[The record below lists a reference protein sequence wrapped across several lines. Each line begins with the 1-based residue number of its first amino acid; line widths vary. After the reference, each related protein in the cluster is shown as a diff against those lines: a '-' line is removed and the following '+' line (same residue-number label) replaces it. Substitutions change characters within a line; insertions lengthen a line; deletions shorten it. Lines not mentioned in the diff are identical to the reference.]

1 MTPNSG
7 LRACPPDLQLC
18 PQSHLSYFKE
28 CSTCVLTAAQFYQ
41 SVPTRTILE
50 AFDFLSFF
58 FFFFNCSAPVSPS
71 QQRFSY
77 ITFSRNRWVSY
88 VCQWGFNQLNKR
100 LIHRPVLDD
109 SFSILFLLIWLRE
122 HTLMFPRYLLE
133 LLVRSVSCTLYL
145 FREFLCD

>member
-18 PQSHLSYFKE
+18 PQSHLSCFKE

-58 FFFFNCSAPVSPS
+58 FFFNCSALSV
-71 QQRFSY
+71 QA
-77 ITFSRNRWVSY
+77 SR
-88 VCQWGFNQLNKR
+88 GFPYNILKNQMGFLCILVGIQPIKQEA
-100 LIHRPVLDD
+100 HPQTCLDD

-133 LLVRSVSCTLYL
+133 LLVRSVSCTLNL